1 MHNSDYLDQGTRFH
15 NDKPVNGMIC
25 REISPQDERCKMII
39 IICVL
44 RRNDTYFEPAHHRT
58 YSSS

>member
-25 REISPQDERCKMII
+25 RDLTTR
-39 IICVL
+39 
-44 RRNDTYFEPAHHRT
+44 
-58 YSSS
+58 